1 MRRIKKNKRNNFVIF
16 SIAYIVILLTI
27 STAYSFLNTDL
38 SMHATAGISTENDNY
53 ETDYFL
59 QAKWDDGSS
68 YWYHYV
74 PTLTYLGSKET
85 LGWKLYIEVP
95 YDTEIVGCWNASS
108 CVVSGEV
115 LTISNTNYNQKLSP
129 TNSSVTPS
137 FQMKTSKSDY
147 TLKIIGASFDNENSD
162 NITVGNIDDN
172 NETNDDESPTVKTVS
187 YITPELSVT
196 GGWGNVSTYIFKVTN
211 TSSDITLSSW
221 TAKLVFP
228 PNSTISSLWGGE
240 YSYDEA
246 SGILTLH
253 GPSWASSLSPNSSVE
268 VNIFMTTEYPAGYV
282 PKTDFLV
289 AKASDGS
296 DVVASITGGAS

>member
-16 SIAYIVILLTI
+16 GIAYIVILLTI

-38 SMHATAGISTENDNY
+38 SMRATAGISTETDNY

-59 QAKWDDGSS
+59 QAKWNDSSS

-85 LGWKLYIEVP
+85 IGWKLYVEVP

-115 LTISNTNYNQKLSP
+115 LTISNASYNQKLSP

-147 TLKIIGASFDNENSD
+147 TLKIIGASFDDENSD
-162 NITVGNIDDN
+162 NIAVGNIDN
-172 NETNDDESPTVKTVS
+172 NSDEATTVETVN
-187 YITPELSVT
+187 YIVPELNVT
-196 GGWGNVSTYIFKVTN
+196 GGWGNVSTYVFKVTN
-211 TSSDITLSSW
+211 TSSDVSLSSW

-228 PNSTISSLWGGE
+228 SNSTISSLWGGE

-253 GPSWASSLSPNSSVE
+253 GPSWAPTLNPNSSVE
-268 VNIFMTTEYPAGYV
+268 VNVFMTTEYPAGYV
-282 PKTDFLV
+282 PKAESFT
-289 AKASDGS
+289 AKTNEGNNI
-296 DVVASITGGAS
+296 VASITGGTS